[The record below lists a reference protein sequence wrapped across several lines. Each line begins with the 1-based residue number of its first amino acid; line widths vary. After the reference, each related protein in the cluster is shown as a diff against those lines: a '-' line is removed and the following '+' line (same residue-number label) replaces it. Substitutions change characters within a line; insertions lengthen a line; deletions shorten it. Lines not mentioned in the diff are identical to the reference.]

1 MTKEEKYE
9 MDQNR
14 RIQNLLKITD
24 LKAEIKEYE
33 EMLMGA
39 DYGSD
44 EYDFYDSELQ
54 YLTLQLERLENN

>member
-1 MTKEEKYE
+1 MTKEELK
-9 MDQNR
+9 NR
-14 RIQNLLKITD
+14 IKELKN
-24 LKAEIKEYE
+24 EIEEYE